1 MRCENLSITSIRNWD
16 LKSKE
21 KFKCSNIPEH
31 WCSTYVFKYNDTL
44 IYTDVF
50 KNTNVFIYT
59 YNYMYTYNY
68 VFKYTDV
75 LMYTDVLK
83 HTKVFKYIDVF
94 QACILSS
101 DKGIRCISTPMSL

>member
-31 WCSTYVFKYNDTL
+31 WCNTYVFKYTDTL
-44 IYTDVF
+44 
-50 KNTNVFIYT
+50 IYT